1 MSAIIPSPVI
11 KTAFN
16 TLPIP
21 KYLNMTKRVIDVET
35 INPRLELANIS
46 EDVKKRNV
54 NKFTKKMQIN
64 RDCFGSVK

>member
-1 MSAIIPSPVI
+1 MSAIIPSPAI

-16 TLPIP
+16 TFPIP
-21 KYLNMTKRVIDVET
+21 KYLNMIKRVMHVET
-35 INPRLELANIS
+35 IDPRLELANIN

-64 RDCFGSVK
+64 IDDFGSVK

>member
-1 MSAIIPSPVI
+1 
-11 KTAFN
+11 
-16 TLPIP
+16 
-21 KYLNMTKRVIDVET
+21 MTKIVIDVET
-35 INPRLELANIS
+35 INPRLEPANIN